1 MRMHIELDDD
11 LLKELDAI
19 AGRRGR
25 SKFVRQAIEKAIDW
39 ERRWE
44 SIRASRGA
52 IADYGH
58 DWDDDPAEWVRQ
70 QRFADPKR
78 VG

>member
-11 LLKELDAI
+11 LVRKIDQA
-19 AGRRGR
+19 AGPRGR
-25 SKFVRQAIEKAIDW
+25 SRFVREAVERALDR

-44 SIRASRGA
+44 LIESSFGSIS
-52 IADYGH
+52 DEGH
-58 DWDDDPAEWVRQ
+58 EWDDDPAEWVRK
-70 QRFADPKR
+70 QRFSDPKR